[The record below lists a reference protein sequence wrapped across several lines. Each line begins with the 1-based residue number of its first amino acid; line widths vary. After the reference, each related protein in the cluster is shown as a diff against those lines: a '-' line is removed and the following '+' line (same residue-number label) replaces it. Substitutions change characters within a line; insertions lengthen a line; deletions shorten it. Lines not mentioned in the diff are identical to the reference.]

1 MKSQDL
7 FFYLCLQVFQ
17 EDCWTNGACLE
28 SVMTNQI
35 LAESTFACEDLCR
48 QSPDCVWFTHYLDKG
63 LCVLLSECVQLKP
76 IPETISGQ
84 SKCGG
89 VDQCEITGK
98 CLNSL

>member
-1 MKSQDL
+1 MADLLTNKIFLCIIFTLQIIGIAPWELPSSPKTKSDTSDL
-7 FFYLCLQVFQ
+7 LDLQVFQ

-63 LCVLLSECVQLKP
+63 TVF
-76 IPETISGQ
+76 
-84 SKCGG
+84 
-89 VDQCEITGK
+89 
-98 CLNSL
+98 